1 MKQFIEE
8 MAAVFGWS
16 EADYSKG
23 DLLDYYRA
31 NVKNDPKAIA
41 DSSLMIRTG
50 SAATQVLKKFVSLYL
65 SAEEYMDQ
73 NRAFVFIVRNNV
85 RNKHGHK
92 VYADFKALAID
103 INHKY
108 ERLTS
113 DIDIIE
119 YMDELDRNTIIAPF
133 ITAQ

>member
-1 MKQFIEE
+1 MNTFIEE

-16 EADYSKG
+16 EADYSKSN
-23 DLLDYYRA
+23 LLDYYRA

-65 SAEEYMDQ
+65 GTEEYMDQ
-73 NRAFVFIVRNNV
+73 NRAFVFIVRN
-85 RNKHGHK
+85 KHGHN
-92 VYADFKALAID
+92 A
-103 INHKY
+103 
-108 ERLTS
+108 S

-133 ITAQ
+133 ITA

>member
-1 MKQFIEE
+1 MNTFIEE
-8 MAAVFGWS
+8 MATVFGWT
-16 EADYSKG
+16 EANYSKG

-65 SAEEYMDQ
+65 GAEEYMDQ
-73 NRAFVFIVRNNV
+73 NRAFVFIV

-92 VYADFKALAID
+92 VYADFKALAIG

-108 ERLTS
+108 ERLAS